1 MTCSENTCGTGIGS
15 VILPGDPSNE
25 SIVTALP
32 VFGGV
37 EVQWVLPSTNSFA
50 VAYTRIWRG
59 LTSNFN
65 SALQIANAAGDRY
78 FDRYD
83 WANGVMSTQYYWIQ
97 FVSINGTVG
106 DPIGPGAAMP
116 RLAIDELI
124 DQLTAKIDYNALSVD
139 LKTTVDKADAYKLAQ
154 DLTNGTLSGEQA
166 SIREALAL
174 VQQDVD
180 QAFVLISNE
189 VTARQSAGQA
199 FASAV
204 TTLATSTEE
213 NFATLQQTF
222 QTSIDDTNNVVNSLY
237 TVKLTANDLVG
248 GFGLY
253 NDTETVEAGFDVD
266 TFWVGRTQ
274 ADKKKPFIISGSEVF
289 INQAVIQDASIAL
302 AKIDKATIQNLSAL
316 NADMGT
322 LTAGKIEFKQQGSPT
337 SYMTIDAASQ
347 SLQVWN
353 SGVLR
358 VKIGKLS

>member
-1 MTCSENTCGTGIGS
+1 
-15 VILPGDPSNE
+15 
-25 SIVTALP
+25 
-32 VFGGV
+32 
-37 EVQWVLPSTNSFA
+37 
-50 VAYTRIWRG
+50 
-59 LTSNFN
+59 
-65 SALQIANAAGDRY
+65 
-78 FDRYD
+78 
-83 WANGVMSTQYYWIQ
+83 MSTQYYWIQ

-274 ADKKKPFIISGSEVF
+274 TDKKKPFIISGGEVF
-289 INQAVIQDASIAL
+289 INQAVIKDASIAL